1 MTSRSKKTRKAPRR
15 ISLIVEEVFSGLGMD
30 AAREQY
36 RALHLWREVVGET
49 IAGET
54 VVERLSEGQLFI
66 RVKNS
71 VWRMELNFRKRELAE
86 KINSALGTEAVR
98 EIVFR

>member
-1 MTSRSKKTRKAPRR
+1 MTTGFKKIRKAPRR

-30 AAREQY
+30 DAREQY
-36 RALHLWREVVGET
+36 RALHLWREIVGET
-49 IAGET
+49 IAAET

-71 VWRMELNFRKRELAE
+71 VWRMELNFRKRELAG
-86 KINSALGTEAVR
+86 KINSFLGKEAVK